1 MMSFALAAVLT
12 LFMGESA
19 EAQCEGCEGTRCL
32 LGCPVTDLTNCG
44 YNCRSTTFPNGGSA
58 CVSETGGCGYSLL
71 GADGSV
77 VDPRRVVPAPGSL
90 NASTAPASTSQF
102 QFASFGTAR
111 AQQPATDFV
120 LRRPCDG
127 AVVARSYTPAAA
139 ERKRIETTRI
149 LL

>member
-1 MMSFALAAVLT
+1 MMSFALAAILT
-12 LFMGESA
+12 LFAGEPA

-44 YNCRSTTFPNGGSA
+44 YGCRSGTYPNGGSS
-58 CVSETGGCGYSLL
+58 CISETGGCGYSLL
-71 GADGSV
+71 GADGSI
-77 VDPRRVVPAPGSL
+77 VDPRRAVPAPPSL
-90 NASTAPASTSQF
+90 NASTAPASPWQF
-102 QFASFGTAR
+102 QFASFGTAGE
-111 AQQPATDFV
+111 QQPATDFV

-139 ERKRIETTRI
+139 ERKRIETTHI